1 MSKERLEEVKENWNN
16 VDWVL
21 DKSDIIWPVE
31 QAELEQNHS
40 RKIDQL
46 DMFLQ
51 KNVETKAEHFGKHVI
66 DVTMEI
72 IKELTEQVQELE
84 KLCEQLIGEEW
95 MNDEGLYESEMM
107 KLDKQNK
114 RYRNLLESLSKTRN
128 IPAKIMKEQPDKK
141 IIDANDILQYIL
153 RKINDE
159 LERESNERIN

>member
-1 MSKERLEEVKENWNN
+1 MSKEQLEEIKEQVEYLQGDFLRDDLVW
-16 VDWVL
+16 L
-21 DKSDIIWPVE
+21 IE

-46 DMFLQ
+46 HMFLQ

-66 DVTMEI
+66 DVAMEI

-84 KLCEQLIGEEW
+84 NLINTHAPHGRNYTNEQYV
-95 MNDEGLYESEMM
+95 GL
-107 KLDKQNK
+107 LQQNK

-159 LERESNERIN
+159 LERGTE